1 MSIALGRASQT
12 SQVETSQASAPGELL
27 LDETM
32 RVRALPPAEQPR
44 DRRGPMRPAALTPT
58 RSRLT
63 GWMLGAIFRI
73 GDAVALGWLAVAA
86 APLAAG
92 RLAPSSLT
100 PFIVGSVALLWGL
113 STIHAYAFA
122 QREALGQH
130 LVKVAAGFGLA
141 ALGLEFLMLGFRPT
155 VAEGPFA
162 IWFVAS
168 FATLYGLHSFWWAM
182 VRR

>member
-1 MSIALGRASQT
+1 MMATLLRSVR
-12 SQVETSQASAPGELL
+12 ETSQADTSAPAALAQASSWESAIVG
-27 LDETM
+27 
-32 RVRALPPAEQPR
+32 ALPPAEQPR

-73 GDAVALGWLAVAA
+73 GDAVALGSLAVAA

-122 QREALGQH
+122 QREALGQ
-130 LVKVAAGFGLA
+130 
-141 ALGLEFLMLGFRPT
+141 
-155 VAEGPFA
+155 
-162 IWFVAS
+162 
-168 FATLYGLHSFWWAM
+168 
-182 VRR
+182 